1 MSNDTNEDAAALCAD
16 YQMDTYA
23 RTATIVKGRG
33 SRVFAPNG
41 NQFLDFTS
49 GISVVALG
57 HAHPAVVEAVKA
69 QDDAKDSTTGMWHS
83 QVRDL
88 DVAAFLNRHPQ
99 MLCIQRK
106 RFACGC
112 CRSCP
117 ASG

>member
-1 MSNDTNEDAAALCAD
+1 MSNDNTEDTAALCAD

-57 HAHPAVVEAVKA
+57 HAHPAVVEAIKGQA
-69 QDDAKDSTTGMWHS
+69 ESTRRRSACSRASSPRPGS
-83 QVRDL
+83 
-88 DVAAFLNRHPQ
+88 AAS
-99 MLCIQRK
+99 
-106 RFACGC
+106 A
-112 CRSCP
+112 SCATP
-117 ASG
+117 APRRTRR